1 MARYQYL
8 TVHMQRIGSLN
19 EGQPFVRV
27 EKGAARS
34 SLREVLDEY
43 AEKGWR
49 FVQFVP
55 RGNAGTDQIV
65 FERETA

>member
-1 MARYQYL
+1 LARYQYL
-8 TVHMQRIGSLN
+8 TVHMERVGSLN

-27 EKGAARS
+27 EKGAPRS
-34 SLREVLDEY
+34 SLREVLDEF
-43 AEKGWR
+43 AENGWR

-55 RGNAGTDQIV
+55 RGHAGTDQLV